1 MYGGFV
7 HPIVLLSRASSVIT
21 MACTPWLAIIMKSDH
36 ACMLLYASSLDW
48 HFFMVYRSKQK
59 KRAPSQWTISITSWL
74 IRKLCYNLLW
84 SRTVPACINHG
95 GTTCLTITWLM
106 RHHAL
111 EKSWLMV
118 TFWCTKYYMENSP
131 GRRRW
136 CSTPSDRK

>member
-84 SRTVPACINHG
+84 SRTVPACINCMHKPWWDHASHYHLVDEAPCFRKVMTYG
-95 GTTCLTITWLM
+95 DFLM
-106 RHHAL
+106 YQVL
-111 EKSWLMV
+111 YGEQPWSPTLM
-118 TFWCTKYYMENSP
+118 
-131 GRRRW
+131 
-136 CSTPSDRK
+136 